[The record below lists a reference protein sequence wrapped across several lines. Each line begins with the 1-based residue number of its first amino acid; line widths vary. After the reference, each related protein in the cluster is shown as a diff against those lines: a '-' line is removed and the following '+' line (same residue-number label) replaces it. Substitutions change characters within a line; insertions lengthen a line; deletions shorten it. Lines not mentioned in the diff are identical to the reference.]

1 MRIVLGIVA
10 VGVIFL
16 GLWLIATSAP
26 EPKPEAVTASRSISA
41 PGQTNAS
48 PVMLGTALLVG
59 GVVFLLM
66 VFRRR

>member
-10 VGVIFL
+10 LGVIFL

-26 EPKPEAVTASRSISA
+26 EPKPEAVTAARAISA
-41 PGQTNAS
+41 PQQTAAN

-59 GVVFLLM
+59 GVLFFLMIL
-66 VFRRR
+66 RRR